1 MESPPHYKWEHNN
14 AYHVTNIC
22 KNQMTMDAFFLFG
35 YRSHLDP
42 HDDDS
47 DDSSTDSDSP
57 KIATPLDKYV
67 CNIHHH
73 INMYAPSKYL

>member
-1 MESPPHYKWEHNN
+1 MEREFPFVISKNTN
-14 AYHVTNIC
+14 AYSEANIC
-22 KNQMTMDAFFLFG
+22 KNQMTMDAFLLFG

-67 CNIHHH
+67 YIH
-73 INMYAPSKYL
+73 P